1 MIIADFGVSVASP
14 SVLSLSTNVKTN
26 FTAPGLSTPSATDAT
41 GQLTLPSGYGGQR
54 VKAVLAG
61 DITTGDSLNS
71 TIYLR
76 ANTGTLLAPVYQDI
90 AFAPHVPDGAG
101 TFPWFIVVEFE
112 GTTASLRIGG
122 DFKAVM
128 DNSMVQQILSTK
140 LSGYDINTGLGLV
153 AAVRFSIPDVA
164 NSASLYQF
172 QLLSE

>member
-1 MIIADFGVSVASP
+1 MIIADFGVSAANP
-14 SVLSLSTNVKTN
+14 SVLSLATNVKTN
-26 FTAPGLSTPSATDAT
+26 FMAPGLSTPSATDAT
-41 GQLTLPSGYGGQR
+41 GQLTLPSGFNGQR
-54 VKAVLAG
+54 LKVVLAG
-61 DITTGDSLNS
+61 DITTGDVLNS

-90 AFAPHVPDGAG
+90 AFAPHVADPAG
-101 TFPWFIVVEFE
+101 TFPWFIVAEFE

-122 DFKAVM
+122 DFEAVM

-153 AAVRFSIPDVA
+153 AAVRFSTANPG

-172 QLLSE
+172 QILSE